1 MEQPILTTK
10 ERMGIYQRAN
20 PEKYR
25 EASRR
30 YYAKQRQA
38 KIDRLQRDENERAV
52 DEGRPPVTI
61 EIRRGR
67 KPRAKPVL
75 PSESESETD

>member
-1 MEQPILTTK
+1 MEQPIITTK
-10 ERMGIYQRAN
+10 ERMGVYQKAN

-38 KIDRLQRDENERAV
+38 KIDRLQRDENERAA
-52 DEGRPPVTI
+52 DENRVPVTI

-67 KPRAKPVL
+67 KPRAKPIVT
-75 PSESESETD
+75 SESETD

>member
-1 MEQPILTTK
+1 MEQPIITTK
-10 ERMGIYQRAN
+10 ERIGLYQKAN

-25 EASRR
+25 EASKR

-38 KIDRLQRDENERAV
+38 KLNRLQRDEDEKAA

-67 KPRAKPVL
+67 KPRAKPIVT
-75 PSESESETD
+75 SESD

>member
-1 MEQPILTTK
+1 MEQPIITTK
-10 ERMGIYQRAN
+10 ERMGVYQKAN

-38 KIDRLQRDENERAV
+38 KIDRLQRDENERAA
-52 DEGRPPVTI
+52 DENRAPVTI

-67 KPRAKPVL
+67 KPRAKPIVT
-75 PSESESETD
+75 SESETD